1 MRKLLLTSCVFLAV
15 SCGSVTPWGNAKIP
29 VTEIANRSS
38 AIVTVLQA
46 ADLNKDGVIQGDA
59 EWFALGSGAAQLFVA
74 WAAEL
79 KTQ

>member
-1 MRKLLLTSCVFLAV
+1 MKKAIFMCLCLLGV
-15 SCGSVTPWGNAKIP
+15 SCPSVSPWGNAKIP

-59 EWFALGSGAAQLFVA
+59 EWFALGSGAVQLFVA